1 MASKKKVTGGKRP
14 QNLRRTRGQFSAYL
28 GRHRI
33 MIGLVALLAAISAL
47 AALFGTYMI
56 RPVVNGLLENG
67 SKAYLAGAVGLTAC
81 IYIIG
86 ALSTLGY
93 TQLMVRA
100 AQKVLQEIRQDL
112 FAHLQTQPLQYFDT
126 HRNGDLMSLFTND
139 VDTIS
144 DALNNSFAVV
154 IQTFIQVVGTLLML
168 FILNWRLS
176 LLVAVGYV
184 GMFWYI
190 NFSTQ
195 HSRAYYAK
203 QQSSLGELDA
213 YIEEMIAGQ
222 KVVKAASGRHRRA
235 KLCCHDGARRRQHRL
250 HQLRGHC
257 GAGRP
262 DGHEGLDRPGQPGQL
277 SGVCA
282 PDHPA
287 HQPVYPAGQLP
298 AGGAGRCRAYFYRH
312 GAVARS

>member
-14 QNLRRTRGQFSAYL
+14 QNLRRTLGQFSAYL

-139 VDTIS
+139 VDTE
-144 DALNNSFAVV
+144 
-154 IQTFIQVVGTLLML
+154 
-168 FILNWRLS
+168 
-176 LLVAVGYV
+176 
-184 GMFWYI
+184 
-190 NFSTQ
+190 
-195 HSRAYYAK
+195 
-203 QQSSLGELDA
+203 QQ
-213 YIEEMIAGQ
+213 
-222 KVVKAASGRHRRA
+222 
-235 KLCCHDGARRRQHRL
+235 LCCRYPDLYPGRGHPADAVYPQLAALSAGGGGLCGHVL
-250 HQLRGHC
+250 VHQLF
-257 GAGRP
+257 
-262 DGHEGLDRPGQPGQL
+262 
-277 SGVCA
+277 
-282 PDHPA
+282 HPA
-287 HQPVYPAGQLP
+287 
-298 AGGAGRCRAYFYRH
+298 
-312 GAVARS
+312 